1 MRSTGDRIRH
11 ALSFEIIALVLITP
25 LAAWAF
31 ALPMADS
38 GVVAV
43 GSAVIATVWTYF
55 FNLGFDH
62 ALKRITGSVA
72 KGFVVRVVH
81 AVTFEAGLIAILMPP
96 IAWYLDVSLLQAF
109 LLDASVTVFYVAYA
123 FAFNLAYDR
132 VFPIPDGR
140 LKAGREKAS

>member
-31 ALPMADS
+31 GLPLADS
-38 GVVAV
+38 GAVAV
-43 GSAVIATVWTYF
+43 GSAIVATVWTYF

-62 ALKRITGSVA
+62 ALKRATGRVA
-72 KGFVVRVVH
+72 KGFAMRILH
-81 AVTFEAGLIAILMPP
+81 AVLFEAGLIAILMPP

-109 LLDASVTVFYVAYA
+109 LLDAGVTAFYVVYA

-132 VFPIPDGR
+132 VFPVPDGGGA
-140 LKAGREKAS
+140 AGTEKAC